1 MTAFPEW
8 LGQMGLAHCRP
19 ILQAHGVDFDSA
31 ARLSEDDLCRLG
43 LAPDDSQRL
52 VQAIASRGQRAA
64 ASAVDVAGT
73 PAGASVPTP
82 AFRAERRQQL
92 TVMFCDLVGSTSLSQ
107 RLDPEELRDVM
118 QAFIAACCGEVQK
131 YDGHVAQVL
140 GDGVLVYFGW
150 PGAHEDDAE
159 RCVRS
164 ALEIVSTVK
173 SDRNTETLG
182 VRIGIAT
189 GQVIVGGAPGAGVGD
204 AGLATGEAPNLAA
217 RLQSMA
223 RANEVL
229 IAHATRSLVGDAF
242 ELTDLGKLP
251 ISGIIG
257 PSQIWRVEGV
267 RRAAGRFD
275 AAHGGAPLSPLV
287 GRTEEVAL
295 LLREWHATQSG
306 AGRVVLIGGEA
317 GIGKSRLTE
326 VLRERIAGDAHSSLR
341 YQCSSFHQDVALYP
355 VIAQIELAAGFA
367 REDTA
372 EQKLDKLDRMLVDSD
387 TRRPDSA
394 PLLAALLSLPTERYP
409 PLGLSAEKQRERT
422 LDELIRQV
430 EALSQIQPVL
440 MIVEDAHWIDPT
452 SQELVDAL
460 VSRLSAQRMMLVITH
475 RQRPRAYTPNWLQSA
490 HVTTITLTGLAQSH
504 GAELAGNVA
513 RGKALP
519 ADLLEQI
526 IVRADG
532 LPLWIEELTKMVLE
546 SPHLLEEADRFT
558 LLEPMPTL
566 AIPRTLD
573 ALLIERMGRREGV
586 SKLAQIGA
594 IIGRVFSYELL
605 AAVAAEKKED
615 LDNDLEELT
624 RTELV
629 FRRGTP
635 PDATYTFKHALVQE
649 AAHNSLPF
657 QKRRR
662 LHKQIANLL
671 ETEFPEVVANEPEL
685 LAHHRS
691 EAGEPGD
698 LIAAIPLWRR
708 AGESALARVALQE
721 AVNYLEKGL
730 AIVDRLAPS
739 TERDNLELSL
749 REPLHSARL
758 RWRGWAASEVG
769 ANATAI
775 LWLAQRQRQPQS
787 LLLGLW
793 GTWINTITQGRVAET
808 PAWARRLLAEGVQSG
823 NIDMQIFGHRA
834 LLSSHFYLG
843 ELQQAVEEGDRV
855 LALYDPREAGRW
867 MELTGND
874 SRTAVGIF
882 ASQSLWM
889 LGYPDKAAHVSD
901 QKDADARRLG
911 HPFDIGWALTWGS
924 YVFDYRCEPDR
935 LLARVGEADRLT
947 REQSIL
953 PVFSSALV
961 PMVEGLALLR
971 KGQLPK
977 AISSLRAGID
987 GWKSTGGNLNL
998 PYLTSALA
1006 EALALAGDLDAGL
1019 RLLDDSLEQIER
1031 PGWHE
1036 RVWLAETLRLKGWVF
1051 MRQGKRVEAEAQ
1063 LRASIERAR
1072 RQRAKSW
1079 ELRSAT
1085 TLAELLIEGGRRDA
1099 ALDLLAPI
1107 YGWFTEGFETHDLR
1121 AARSLLD
1128 DLR

>member
-1 MTAFPEW
+1 
-8 LGQMGLAHCRP
+8 
-19 ILQAHGVDFDSA
+19 
-31 ARLSEDDLCRLG
+31 
-43 LAPDDSQRL
+43 
-52 VQAIASRGQRAA
+52 
-64 ASAVDVAGT
+64 
-73 PAGASVPTP
+73 
-82 AFRAERRQQL
+82 
-92 TVMFCDLVGSTSLSQ
+92 
-107 RLDPEELRDVM
+107 
-118 QAFIAACCGEVQK
+118 
-131 YDGHVAQVL
+131 
-140 GDGVLVYFGW
+140 
-150 PGAHEDDAE
+150 
-159 RCVRS
+159 
-164 ALEIVSTVK
+164 
-173 SDRNTETLG
+173 
-182 VRIGIAT
+182 
-189 GQVIVGGAPGAGVGD
+189 
-204 AGLATGEAPNLAA
+204 
-217 RLQSMA
+217 
-223 RANEVL
+223 
-229 IAHATRSLVGDAF
+229 
-242 ELTDLGKLP
+242 
-251 ISGIIG
+251 
-257 PSQIWRVEGV
+257 
-267 RRAAGRFD
+267 
-275 AAHGGAPLSPLV
+275 
-287 GRTEEVAL
+287 
-295 LLREWHATQSG
+295 
-306 AGRVVLIGGEA
+306 
-317 GIGKSRLTE
+317 
-326 VLRERIAGDAHSSLR
+326 
-341 YQCSSFHQDVALYP
+341 
-355 VIAQIELAAGFA
+355 
-367 REDTA
+367 
-372 EQKLDKLDRMLVDSD
+372 
-387 TRRPDSA
+387 
-394 PLLAALLSLPTERYP
+394 
-409 PLGLSAEKQRERT
+409 
-422 LDELIRQV
+422 
-430 EALSQIQPVL
+430 
-440 MIVEDAHWIDPT
+440 
-452 SQELVDAL
+452 
-460 VSRLSAQRMMLVITH
+460 
-475 RQRPRAYTPNWLQSA
+475 
-490 HVTTITLTGLAQSH
+490 VTTITLTGLAHSQ

-519 ADLLEQI
+519 AEVLEQI

-532 LPLWIEELTKMVLE
+532 LPLWIEELTKMVVE
-546 SPHLLEEADRFT
+546 SPHLLEESDRFT

-586 SKLAQIGA
+586 SMLAQVGA

-605 AAVAAEKKED
+605 AAVAVGSVEEF
-615 LDNDLEELT
+615 DNELEEFT

-649 AAHNSLPF
+649 AAYNSLPL

-662 LHKQIANLL
+662 LHKQIADLL
-671 ETEFPEVVANEPEL
+671 EKKFAEVVANEPEL

-708 AGESALARVALQE
+708 AGESALARFALQE

-730 AIVDRLAPS
+730 AIVERLAPS

-758 RWRGWAASEVG
+758 RWRGWAAFEVG

-793 GTWINTITQGRVAET
+793 GMWINTITQGRVAET
-808 PAWARRLLAEGVQSG
+808 PAWARRLLVEGTQSG
-823 NIDMQIFGHRA
+823 NIDMQVFGHRA

-843 ELQQAVEEGDRV
+843 ELKQAVEEGDRV

-889 LGYPDKAAHVSD
+889 LGYPDQAAQVSD

-911 HPFDIGWALTWGS
+911 HPFDIGWALTWGA
-924 YVFDYRCEPDR
+924 YVFDYRREPDR
-935 LLARVGEADRLT
+935 LLARVAEADRIT

-971 KGQLPK
+971 KGQLRE

-987 GWKSTGGNLNL
+987 GWKSTGGSLNL
-998 PYLTSALA
+998 PYLKSALA
-1006 EALALAGDLDAGL
+1006 EALALEGDLDAGL

-1036 RVWLAETLRLKGWVF
+1036 RVWLAETLRLKGWVL
-1051 MRQGKRVEAEAQ
+1051 MRQGRRVEAEAE
-1063 LRASIERAR
+1063 LRASIEWAR
-1072 RQRAKSW
+1072 RQRSRSW
-1079 ELRSAT
+1079 ELRSST

-1099 ALDLLAPI
+1099 ARELLTPI